1 MLTSALHSLR
11 QEGVYEKR
19 FCLLIDLTL
28 CRFALPD
35 PGILSPKYGQMCNV
49 KPLTANHS
57 LSFSVKSPNL
67 NLKVSNF
74 SNALL
79 YVFVKP
85 LTLQSPRSRL
95 HISYTNCTCGSKQ
108 LSLTAAG
115 PFQVS

>member
-1 MLTSALHSLR
+1 MPTSALHSLR
-11 QEGVYEKR
+11 QEGVYETR
-19 FCLLIDLTL
+19 FCLLIDLTSMS

-35 PGILSPKYGQMCNV
+35 PRILSPKYGQMCNV

-57 LSFSVKSPNL
+57 LSFSVKSF
-67 NLKVSNF
+67 KVSNF